1 MSKKWIVFMLFV
13 CAGFAGVIGYTRMQ
27 ADGKGPEITYDADA
41 LPVYRPGMR
50 DVELLKGVTAVD
62 EKEGDVS
69 DSLTVEAVY
78 EIDASSVA
86 VVYAAKDSRN
96 NITKLKCTLEMLPE
110 TEKAEGSEKEAA
122 SQEESGSKEAAASQ
136 EKSGSK
142 EEAASQEKSGSK
154 EEDAS
159 QEKSPEQSELSEEN
173 DKKEAE
179 NEAEQIREEQEAAAN
194 AMPAQN
200 PRLYLTEY
208 VVNVPVGASVDLL
221 SYVREITDDI
231 DDIYALWRKIQIV
244 GEVNTAAA
252 GTYECTYYVVD
263 SQENVSNQAVL
274 TVIVE

>member
-96 NITKLKCTLEMLPE
+96 NITKLK
-110 TEKAEGSEKEAA
+110 
-122 SQEESGSKEAAASQ
+122 
-136 EKSGSK
+136 
-142 EEAASQEKSGSK
+142 
-154 EEDAS
+154 
-159 QEKSPEQSELSEEN
+159 
-173 DKKEAE
+173 
-179 NEAEQIREEQEAAAN
+179 
-194 AMPAQN
+194 
-200 PRLYLTEY
+200 
-208 VVNVPVGASVDLL
+208 
-221 SYVREITDDI
+221 
-231 DDIYALWRKIQIV
+231 
-244 GEVNTAAA
+244 
-252 GTYECTYYVVD
+252 
-263 SQENVSNQAVL
+263 
-274 TVIVE
+274 